1 MPMIRFHPD
10 HITFRCDGPRSE
22 GEVFEIILSR
32 VIPEHRAV
40 ARGHAKVREWAW
52 VQSQNLERTR
62 EHGSHGSMSY
72 NLSERIF
79 AELPQSYLD
88 QVAAK
93 QAAIAMA
100 QQQQA
105 IAQHQAAL
113 EAARQAD
120 LQRQQVAAARIAEG
134 LRQQE
139 IQRQEFLAEAK
150 RLEQI
155 VHDAE
160 INYSSALE
168 RMRSSEAA
176 YVVMTQEAKPLA
188 FTALALIVSSAEELS
203 ILAETCLKAAALYQ
217 STSESAWQFGINT
230 TSDLFKTAS
239 KVSPQLGFDLAAAE
253 SARLAE
259 IYNQALAAKERVS
272 EYVRQARM
280 AKEVAA
286 IEEEQQHEAE
296 AALAETSVDPD
307 VTAAVDSAAL
317 GNLSARVST
326 MGIFAAR
333 PAEELVAS
341 VAASRAAP

>member
-1 MPMIRFHPD
+1 M
-10 HITFRCDGPRSE
+10 
-22 GEVFEIILSR
+22 
-32 VIPEHRAV
+32 
-40 ARGHAKVREWAW
+40 
-52 VQSQNLERTR
+52 
-62 EHGSHGSMSY
+62 
-72 NLSERIF
+72 
-79 AELPQSYLD
+79 
-88 QVAAK
+88 
-93 QAAIAMA
+93 
-100 QQQQA
+100 
-105 IAQHQAAL
+105 
-113 EAARQAD
+113 
-120 LQRQQVAAARIAEG
+120 
-134 LRQQE
+134 
-139 IQRQEFLAEAK
+139 
-150 RLEQI
+150 
-155 VHDAE
+155 
-160 INYSSALE
+160 
-168 RMRSSEAA
+168 
-176 YVVMTQEAKPLA
+176 
-188 FTALALIVSSAEELS
+188 
-203 ILAETCLKAAALYQ
+203 AETCLKAAALYQ